1 MNRLPCLPS
10 RCLNWIRM
18 KSCIAFVFA
27 LSPLLS
33 RADDVAAPS
42 PFGIGSCH
50 INNRSAADNARW
62 IPQMEAIG
70 LHSYRTPHTDWGAV
84 ESEPGKWSWDTLD
97 KQMDYLTAHGM
108 NFGGMLVGNRAGTRR
123 TSPARCR

>member
-1 MNRLPCLPS
+1 
-10 RCLNWIRM
+10 M
-18 KSCIAFVFA
+18 KRCIAFVFA

-33 RADDVAAPS
+33 RADDGAAPS

-70 LHSYRTPHTDWGAV
+70 LRSYRTPRTDWGAV
-84 ESEPGKWSWDTLD
+84 ESAPGKWSWETLD
-97 KQMDYLTAHGM
+97 EQMDYLTAHGLS
-108 NFGGMLVGNRAGTRR
+108 FGGMLVGNPRWNTKDKPG
-123 TSPARCR
+123 SLPVN